1 MPSLSAFFVALSPRT
16 ALYRSLFEKSRVPGI
31 FSVVFRQ
38 PVAEIKYTVDNYIV
52 GVLSPRGLWK
62 MSWAT
67 PAMSIFSNYDW
78 FLRNFSLPL
87 LPFSFPLRKRGLEI
101 RLERK
106 HFTSILSDSYEEIFS
121 FDSLIQL

>member
-1 MPSLSAFFVALSPRT
+1 MRSSKIGDVASEQVHARNMPSLSAFFVALSPRT

-78 FLRNFSLPL
+78 FLRNFSVAFCPL
-87 LPFSFPLRKRGLEI
+87 FLYVSVVWR
-101 RLERK
+101 
-106 HFTSILSDSYEEIFS
+106 
-121 FDSLIQL
+121 